1 MKVINEFCVNGKGYV
16 TLQVG
21 KNVSVVTK
29 GEYRWMVERE
39 K

>member
-1 MKVINEFCVNGKGYV
+1 MKVINEFSVNGKGYV